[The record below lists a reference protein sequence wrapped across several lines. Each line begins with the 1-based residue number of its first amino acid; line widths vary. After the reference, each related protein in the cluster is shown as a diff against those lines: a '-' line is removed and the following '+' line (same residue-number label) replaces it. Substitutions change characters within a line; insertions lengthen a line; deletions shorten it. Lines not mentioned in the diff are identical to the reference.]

1 MLPFLCAIAIGSQG
15 IEFNLPVYHVRA
27 SRIADILKGKNG
39 AMNLFMEPLQVDA
52 DDVKSV
58 ITVRGS
64 ADQVLQAREI
74 VKMFDVEAKR
84 VKMTLH
90 VDSPVDKLAY
100 DVTTT
105 IRNQSVWEMTEN
117 DTGLTFTIS
126 PRINADGTITSA
138 IHFKSG
144 GGESQVVFRL
154 KPKAKITIPVGTTES
169 QEIIVG
175 KDVSVSPMRTIPGPT
190 VTLSFE
196 LEDSKG
202 K

>member
-27 SRIADILKGKNG
+27 SRIADILTGKDGRVTLFNG
-39 AMNLFMEPLQVDA
+39 PLQVDA

-84 VKMTLH
+84 VKMHLH
-90 VDSPVDKLAY
+90 VDSPIDKLAY

-117 DTGLTFTIS
+117 DTGITFTVS

-138 IHFKSG
+138 IHMKAG
-144 GGESQVVFRL
+144 GGQIETVFRS
-154 KPKAKITIPVGTTES
+154 KPGAKVVIPVGSTGS
-169 QEIIVG
+169 QGIVVG
-175 KDVSVSPMRTIPGPT
+175 DTVTVSPMRITPGPT